1 MKDPLSN
8 LGQNIRT
15 FRMKKGLS
23 QEALAQVLKVDK
35 AYVSRVEGGK
45 KNLTMKSLAK
55 IAGALSIDI
64 KKLFL

>member
-1 MKDPLSN
+1 
-8 LGQNIRT
+8 
-15 FRMKKGLS
+15 MKKGLS